1 MQRAFF
7 CFSLLLLFACEEET
21 PGCDTPAMLLDYA
34 GLDGCGFVLVLEDG
48 EVLEMGTFDQEPDFA
63 FEDSLKIN
71 ISYEPMDNMASV
83 CMVGPIVRI
92 TCIEKAE

>member
-1 MQRAFF
+1 
-7 CFSLLLLFACEEET
+7 
-21 PGCDTPAMLLDYA
+21 
-34 GLDGCGFVLVLEDG
+34 
-48 EVLEMGTFDQEPDFA
+48 MGIFDEEPDFA
-63 FEDSLKIN
+63 FEDSMEVN

>member
-1 MQRAFF
+1 MQRVSL
-7 CFSLLLLFACEEET
+7 CFSLLFLFACEDET
-21 PGCDTPAMLLDYA
+21 PGCDVPAVLLDYA
-34 GLDGCGFVLVLEDG
+34 GLDGCGFVLALEDE
-48 EVLEMGTFDQEPDFA
+48 EVVEMGIFDEEPDFA
-63 FEDSLKIN
+63 FEDSMEVN